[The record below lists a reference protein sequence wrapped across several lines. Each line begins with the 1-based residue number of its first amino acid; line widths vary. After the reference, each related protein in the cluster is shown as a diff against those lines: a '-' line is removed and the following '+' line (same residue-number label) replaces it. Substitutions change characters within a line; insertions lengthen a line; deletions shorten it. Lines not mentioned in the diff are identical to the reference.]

1 MVHRTP
7 ISGERKLVSQLHTI
21 TPALVASFWAARR
34 KRVATVCLSCV
45 SQFCGFVVAFARS
58 EPDQM
63 EWRQQSTFS
72 CADAFNEARRWIEVS
87 DMFDH

>member
-21 TPALVASFWAARR
+21 TPALVASFLAGE
-34 KRVATVCLSCV
+34 TQTCCHCLSCV